1 MKNQVPPESS
11 VLVSSI
17 SKETLLILLA
27 TFSVLNVTGDFQALD
42 RSFSVS
48 VKIEISN
55 KASNLRDVL
64 DVLPNSRL
72 SVASLITKGDFQH

>member
-1 MKNQVPPESS
+1 MPSKIPPESS
-11 VLVSSI
+11 RPFPSL
-17 SKETLLILLA
+17 SKKNWLIILA

-64 DVLPNSRL
+64 DVLPNSRP
-72 SVASLITKGDFQH
+72 SVASLITKGDLQH